1 MLQFCPLL
9 RRCWGRGEKRAAT
22 RKTASLEKLGDKR
35 ATGSKSHLEAQGL
48 IAVINVFS
56 LAAADSLFISCCRC
70 PVIPV
75 MDWIQSSLQ
84 HGVTNLLKGTT
95 NPMIYACV
103 EQGTIRE
110 QRRVGTFSY
119 FTPFSKRVKNQEIL
133 EKWGKQIWALE
144 FNNKKHIAPVK
155 RNLISGWMW
164 PSNIKGP
171 LWWG

>member
-1 MLQFCPLL
+1 MSPLWPNSPTNAAIPSL
-9 RRCWGRGEKRAAT
+9 VATLWGKGEKKSPDQA
-22 RKTASLEKLGDKR
+22 ASLEKLGDKR

-84 HGVTNLLKGTT
+84 RGVADSLTGTT
-95 NPMIYACV
+95 NPMIYARV

-110 QRRVGTFSY
+110 QD
-119 FTPFSKRVKNQEIL
+119 
-133 EKWGKQIWALE
+133 
-144 FNNKKHIAPVK
+144 
-155 RNLISGWMW
+155 
-164 PSNIKGP
+164 
-171 LWWG
+171 

>member
-1 MLQFCPLL
+1 M
-9 RRCWGRGEKRAAT
+9 GEEGKKSREQ
-22 RKTASLEKLGDKR
+22 TASLEKLGDKR

-95 NPMIYACV
+95 YPMIYAWV
-103 EQGTIRE
+103 EHGTIRE

-119 FTPFSKRVKNQEIL
+119 FTPFSKRVKNQENL
-133 EKWGKQIWALE
+133 EK
-144 FNNKKHIAPVK
+144 
-155 RNLISGWMW
+155 
-164 PSNIKGP
+164 
-171 LWWG
+171 

>member
-1 MLQFCPLL
+1 M
-9 RRCWGRGEKRAAT
+9 GEKGGKRSRDQA
-22 RKTASLEKLGDKR
+22 ASLEKLGDKR

-110 QRRVGTFSY
+110 QRWVGTFLY
-119 FTPFSKRVKNQEIL
+119 FTPFSKGTSKNQEIL
-133 EKWGKQIWALE
+133 EKWGKQI
-144 FNNKKHIAPVK
+144 
-155 RNLISGWMW
+155 
-164 PSNIKGP
+164 
-171 LWWG
+171 